1 MRSRRPSSKIR
12 TQDPFLS
19 NILCQLDKIT
29 NIKKIANFSLQS
41 SNLNLSVLLPCR
53 FIFELLDVAALG
65 DEALDK
71 FEFESIQTSVSAF
84 MGKDNHK
91 GLSATPENTNASNKK
106 KNSGDKKEKKT
117 IASNKG
123 GGGGGFGSKK
133 Q

>member
-1 MRSRRPSSKIR
+1 MNMKM
-12 TQDPFLS
+12 
-19 NILCQLDKIT
+19 
-29 NIKKIANFSLQS
+29 IADS
-41 SNLNLSVLLPCR
+41 SNRYSNYYLFLLIPRR

-91 GLSATPENTNASNKK
+91 GLSATPENTNASGKK

>member
-1 MRSRRPSSKIR
+1 MAS
-12 TQDPFLS
+12 
-19 NILCQLDKIT
+19 
-29 NIKKIANFSLQS
+29 
-41 SNLNLSVLLPCR
+41 LLPSAVLFVIYSHLFSRR

-91 GLSATPENTNASNKK
+91 GLSTTPDNTNASNKK
-106 KNSGDKKEKKT
+106 KNSGDRKERKI

-123 GGGGGFGSKK
+123 GGGGFGASKK

>member
-1 MRSRRPSSKIR
+1 MQTVILLLCLNVLFAISSYPLSR
-12 TQDPFLS
+12 
-19 NILCQLDKIT
+19 
-29 NIKKIANFSLQS
+29 
-41 SNLNLSVLLPCR
+41 R

-91 GLSATPENTNASNKK
+91 GLSSTPDNINTSNKK
-106 KNSGDKKEKKT
+106 KNSGDKKEKKI

-123 GGGGGFGSKK
+123 GGGGGFGASKK
-133 Q
+133 